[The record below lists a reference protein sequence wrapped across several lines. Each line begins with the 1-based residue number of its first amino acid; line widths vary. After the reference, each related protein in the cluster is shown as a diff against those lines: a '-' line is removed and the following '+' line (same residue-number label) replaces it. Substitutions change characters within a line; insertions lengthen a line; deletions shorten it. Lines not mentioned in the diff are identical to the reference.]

1 MRLILALR
9 PTSIRAPQPR
19 REGWRGWF
27 SLDLPVGA
35 LAQIPPKSLA
45 GSDRVSHLAS
55 ALSVLVCGRHLTQPP
70 EAPSSADHPNPA
82 RLFCLPTGARGTVRL
97 SHPSHAGPALLPG
110 VGQR

>member
-9 PTSIRAPQPR
+9 PTSLTTPQPR
-19 REGWRGWF
+19 REGWRGLF

-55 ALSVLVCGRHLTQPP
+55 ALSVSVGGRHLTQPP
-70 EAPSSADHPNPA
+70 DAPSSVDHPNPA
-82 RLFCLPTGARGTVRL
+82 RVFASRPDRVVRFGF
-97 SHPSHAGPALLPG
+97 PIP
-110 VGQR
+110 